1 MGDLEE
7 WDIKVQTSFCAQL
20 QEMHSGAMCNVGKA
34 NKRVSFGDSDANHIF
49 SQTMKC
55 DMILIAQKYIVNDEK
70 S

>member
-34 NKRVSFGDSDANHIF
+34 NKRVSFGDSDANYF
-49 SQTMKC
+49 SQT
-55 DMILIAQKYIVNDEK
+55 EE
-70 S
+70 